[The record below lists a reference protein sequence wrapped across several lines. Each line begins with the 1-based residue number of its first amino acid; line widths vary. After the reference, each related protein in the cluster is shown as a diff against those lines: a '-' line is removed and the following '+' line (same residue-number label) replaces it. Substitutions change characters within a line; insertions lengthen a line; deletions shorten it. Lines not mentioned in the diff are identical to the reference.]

1 MEPATFPNV
10 GNFRATED
18 WWFILP
24 AILVVDVFVIFLARF
39 LPQIFGKPINDWY
52 DQFGLAAV
60 LSDVLI
66 IAIGIAL
73 ARYAYSYFFQEKEGW
88 NIWYFTAVAVLIQI
102 IHDVFFAF
110 AVVKPIPAG
119 HNDMID
125 VFKAYISGGPK
136 IIAADAAMVIGSIV
150 LASGLKNMDF
160 YVTNMVSM
168 VTAYALTYVLYTNP
182 SKA

>member
-10 GNFRATED
+10 GNYRATED
-18 WWFILP
+18 WWYILP

-39 LPQIFGKPINDWY
+39 FPAFFGKPINDWY
-52 DQFGLAAV
+52 DQFGLSAV

-73 ARYAYSYFFQEKEGW
+73 ARYAYSYFFMEKEGW
-88 NIWYFTAVAVLIQI
+88 SIWYFIAVAVLIQI
-102 IHDVFFAF
+102 VHDVFFAF

-136 IIAADAAMVIGSIV
+136 IIAADAAMVVGSII

-160 YVTNMVSM
+160 YVTNMTSL
-168 VTAYALTYVLYTNP
+168 VTAYALTYVLYTNAKP
-182 SKA
+182 

>member
-1 MEPATFPNV
+1 MDPSVFPNV

-24 AILVVDVFVIFLARF
+24 AILLVDVVVIFLVRF
-39 LPQIFGKPINDWY
+39 FPQTFGNPVNNWY

-73 ARYAYSYFFQEKEGW
+73 ARYVYSWLFMEKEGW
-88 NIWYFTAVAVLIQI
+88 SIWYFIAVAVLIQI
-102 IHDVFFAF
+102 VHDLFFAF

-125 VFKAYISGGPK
+125 VFKSYIVGGPK
-136 IIAADAAMVIGSIV
+136 IIAADAAMVIGSI
-150 LASGLKNMDF
+150 LIASGLKNMDF
-160 YVTNMVSM
+160 YVTNMTSM
-168 VTAYALTYVLYTNP
+168 VTAYALTYILYTNP
-182 SKA
+182 GK